1 MRVKKGKKDEHFT
14 ACWEN
19 KELLSKLILS
29 TMEFSR
35 FFFTVVITR
44 FEYEKEQTQILA
56 TQSACSADATTPL
69 EEGIR
74 ATVAKIEDKKCIL
87 ALQDTINHCS
97 LDDKIAASCAAQDLE
112 QAHQATIEEAKHMPL
127 TLREDSKTRLALSL
141 RAGYSE
147 EMKPTMIVRV
157 GQHATLHEWA
167 LPADAAFDSPLVQ
180 VRECAK
186 GNPYRIVTVT
196 QTTTEPM
203 GLRLETISPT
213 DGSKIFIM
221 ACKGRDRYVDLWS
234 QDDQQALATELTTFG
249 QDIDP
254 AAKSAP
260 KMQAT
265 AKVHLAPR
273 QPQHP
278 PPQDVPQDPVDIVV
292 DSPTGRLPT
301 TYADVAKTTLRM
313 GGVLDPLAPWQ
324 QKPEPKE
331 VVGCRDE
338 CDPEVQAASDNGEDF
353 VEMWFASAHRVN
365 PHVYGSDIRKS
376 KSLTKLFRHF
386 HHEMSN
392 REIVKY
398 EDMAAYI
405 ATTWDYENYAPDEWE
420 RLIRQNMRG
429 MAEKPRM
436 RWAFHVPR
444 SHLEYLSQP
453 CETPNMIFMRGGT
466 SKTPNDWWMKDTLSY
481 YGMPSKATIIQGA
494 SGNRAKTHD
503 ERLEIGQQVVR
514 WQETPILCHGTDLK
528 NWNGIWKHGVLRGG
542 PHAKRNE
549 IHLKL
554 PENFRLSEWGKY
566 QDWIPTIYQH
576 SKPCVVHIDTEVAQS

>member
-1 MRVKKGKKDEHFT
+1 MYLTMAQSHALFINPQTFFSQLTMRMKKGKKDEHFT

-44 FEYEKEQTQILA
+44 FEYEKEQKQILA

-87 ALQDTINHCS
+87 ALQDTISHCS
-97 LDDKIAASCAAQDLE
+97 LDDKIAACCAAQDLE
-112 QAHQATIEEAKHMPL
+112 QAHQATIAEAKDMPL
-127 TLREDSKTRLALSL
+127 TLRDDSKTRLALSL

-157 GQHATLHEWA
+157 GQHVTLHEWA
-167 LPADAAFDSPLVQ
+167 LPEGAIYAPLVQ
-180 VRECAK
+180 VRECTQ
-186 GNPYRIVTVT
+186 GNPYKIVTVT

-221 ACKGRDRYVDLWS
+221 ACEGLDRYVDLFS
-234 QDDQQALATELTTFG
+234 QDDQKMLATELTTFG
-249 QDIDP
+249 QGIVP
-254 AAKSAP
+254 AAKPAP
-260 KMQAT
+260 KLKAT

-278 PPQDVPQDPVDIVV
+278 PPQDVPQDPVEIVV

-324 QKPEPKE
+324 QKPDLKE

-338 CDPEVQAASDNGEDF
+338 CDPAVQAKSDNGEPF
-353 VEMWFASAHRVN
+353 YEVWFASAHRVV

-376 KSLTKLFRHF
+376 KSLTK
-386 HHEMSN
+386 SS
-392 REIVKY
+392 V
-398 EDMAAYI
+398 
-405 ATTWDYENYAPDEWE
+405 
-420 RLIRQNMRG
+420 
-429 MAEKPRM
+429 
-436 RWAFHVPR
+436 
-444 SHLEYLSQP
+444 
-453 CETPNMIFMRGGT
+453 IFSTR
-466 SKTPNDWWMKDTLSY
+466 
-481 YGMPSKATIIQGA
+481 
-494 SGNRAKTHD
+494 
-503 ERLEIGQQVVR
+503 
-514 WQETPILCHGTDLK
+514 
-528 NWNGIWKHGVLRGG
+528 
-542 PHAKRNE
+542 
-549 IHLKL
+549 
-554 PENFRLSEWGKY
+554 
-566 QDWIPTIYQH
+566 
-576 SKPCVVHIDTEVAQS
+576 